1 MDAERQK
8 LVDAR
13 DEATRA
19 WDDARRALRE
29 YDKKQEGQ

>member
-8 LVDAR
+8 LMDAYL
-13 DEATRA
+13 EATRA

-29 YDKKQEGQ
+29 YDTKQEGQ